1 MPTQTLCLTI
11 PGTTATLHRNNTLGL
26 SPRMGRSSGPRDG
39 RSRPAASGSLPPS
52 RGPPRRPGGLPQNQ
66 DLNDILNTAE
76 KNRDIITETARKE
89 REGLLTWAEKKV
101 SLLNEIKKLEK
112 LADILVVSVRGY
124 GKRDPKIRTVMDKFE
139 KAILRLELMIE
150 KNETEEAA
158 KKAKEEAAKKAK
170 EEVAKKAKEEAEKAK
185 EEADKKAA
193 EGETKKGGGGRTK
206 TTKKKRTKTNR
217 RNRRKTNRRNK
228 RKTNRRN
235 KRKTNRKNK
244 RKHKKNRRKTNR
256 KIKRK

>member
-206 TTKKKRTKTNR
+206 TTKKKRK
-217 RNRRKTNRRNK
+217 KIK
-228 RKTNRRN
+228 K
-235 KRKTNRKNK
+235 KKNK
-244 RKHKKNRRKTNR
+244 NKQKKQKKNK
-256 KIKRK
+256 

>member
-1 MPTQTLCLTI
+1 
-11 PGTTATLHRNNTLGL
+11 
-26 SPRMGRSSGPRDG
+26 MGRSSGPRDG